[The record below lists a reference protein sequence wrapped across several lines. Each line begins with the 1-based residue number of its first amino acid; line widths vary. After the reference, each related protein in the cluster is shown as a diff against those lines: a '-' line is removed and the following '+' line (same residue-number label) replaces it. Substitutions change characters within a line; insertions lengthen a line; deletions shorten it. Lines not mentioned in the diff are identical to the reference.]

1 MSRKLDGET
10 FATFMTK
17 RPRFY
22 TDPGSRE
29 AEDYEVVIDK
39 KGHKSLKCVGTHDIY
54 DEIQSY
60 KEECLVENIIARA
73 TAGDLNALNQRQ
85 GFYADI
91 TETPATLAEAQNAIL
106 RLSNEF
112 DSLPTEIKEKFDNSK
127 EVFVHEFGTNE
138 WAEKMGFKPGESN
151 KAENIESMPG
161 INEAKEVLT
170 PEGE

>member
-1 MSRKLDGET
+1 MSRKLDGEN

-22 TDPGSRE
+22 SDPGSRE

-60 KEECLVENIIARA
+60 KDECLVENIIAKA
-73 TAGDLNALNQRQ
+73 TAGDVNALNQRQ

-91 TETPATLAEAQNAIL
+91 TEMPASLAEAQNAIL
-106 RLSNEF
+106 RLSHEF
-112 DSLPTEIKEKFDNSK
+112 DTLPTEIKEKFDNSK
-127 EVFVHEFGTNE
+127 EVFVHEFGSEE
-138 WAEKMGFKPGESN
+138 WAEKMGFKSGTPN
-151 KAENIESMPG
+151 KAENIETMPG
-161 INEAKEVLT
+161 MKEATEVLT